1 MLNAIPSSFTTPA
14 QSSHAIGLA
23 QHYGV
28 RSTSDAI
35 EEGHRAFHAGR
46 YAILRGIWAPER
58 RWANLL
64 SRLNLRSVSVSYSV
78 SV

>member
-23 QHYGV
+23 QHYRV

-46 YAILRGIWAPER
+46 YAILRGIWAPEGR
-58 RWANLL
+58 MGEPA
-64 SRLNLRSVSVSYSV
+64 
-78 SV
+78 